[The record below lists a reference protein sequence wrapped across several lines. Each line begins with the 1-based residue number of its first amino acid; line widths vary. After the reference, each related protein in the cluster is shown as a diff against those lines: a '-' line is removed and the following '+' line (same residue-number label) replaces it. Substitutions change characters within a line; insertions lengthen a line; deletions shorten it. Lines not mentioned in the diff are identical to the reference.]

1 MPCPIFFEGW
11 AAHNLLPR
19 LRSRRLGEDEFDRR
33 TKKEGSLHVRRT
45 ALCWERS
52 DPPRHFVGGFKR
64 WLQVVVVVP
73 RLGFANRGFVG
84 VVR

>member
-1 MPCPIFFEGW
+1 MPRPIFFEGW

-52 DPPRHFVGGFKR
+52 DPPRHFVTLPPERRQRGVGFGRGGR
-64 WLQVVVVVP
+64 N
-73 RLGFANRGFVG
+73 G
-84 VVR
+84 